1 MSALISTAKPAV
13 ATTPGRWL
21 HPVAWWVWALGLAT
35 AASRTTNP
43 AVLVLIVAVAG
54 TVVAARQPEAPWSRS
69 FSVFLRLGLL
79 IVAIR
84 VVFQMVFGLP
94 QGTTVLFTLPSVD
107 LPGWLAGIRLGGSFT
122 AESLLFALFDG
133 MRLATVLACLGAASS
148 LASPYRLLKTMPAAL
163 YEVGVSLVVAMSFAP
178 ALVTDVQRVRTARR
192 LRGRPV
198 NGVRGL
204 TGSAMP
210 VFAGALD
217 RSIALAAAMDSRG
230 YGRSANVSLRDR
242 RITGSLVLGGL
253 LGTCLGLYVLLDG
266 STASTAGL
274 PVLVIGIGVA
284 MVGLLRGGRR
294 NTRTRYRPDPW
305 RLPEWLTAGAG
316 VAAALAVV
324 VEGLVNPVALNPQVT
339 PLAWP
344 QVPLIAIVGVL
355 LALLP
360 AWVTPEPP
368 GITRRPPHTATAVR
382 TGSLD
387 PATAVRAGSPHNGVT
402 NDRLR

>member
-1 MSALISTAKPAV
+1 MSALITTEPRMV
-13 ATTPGRWL
+13 ATTRGRWL

-43 AVLVLIVAVAG
+43 VILVLIIVVAG
-54 TVVAARQPEAPWSRS
+54 TVVAARQPEAPWSRA
-69 FSVFLRLGLL
+69 FSVFLRLGLF

-84 VVFQMVFGLP
+84 VVFQVVFGLP

-163 YEVGVSLVVAMSFAP
+163 YEVGVSLVVALSFAP

-198 NGVRGL
+198 SGVRGL

-210 VFAGALD
+210 VFSGALD

-230 YGRSANVSLRDR
+230 YGRSADVSLRDR
-242 RITGSLVLGGL
+242 RITGALVLGGL

-274 PVLVIGIGVA
+274 PVFVIGIAAA
-284 MVGLLRGGRR
+284 MLGLLRGGRR

-305 RLPEWLTAGAG
+305 KLPEWLTVGAG
-316 VAAALAVV
+316 IAAAAAVLV
-324 VEGLVNPVALNPQVT
+324 QGLVNPVALNPQVT

-344 QVPLIAIVGVL
+344 QVPLIAIIGVL
-355 LALLP
+355 IALLP

-368 GITRRPPHTATAVR
+368 GIARRPTAAGPAGH
-382 TGSLD
+382 TGSSD
-387 PATAVRAGSPHNGVT
+387 NGVT
-402 NDRLR
+402 T